1 MAVLLA
7 DKIPLL
13 YDTVATHLVALLLAD
28 KISLLYDTVAKHLM
42 AELLADKHLCCMTC
56 LLHT

>member
-1 MAVLLA
+1 MTLLLA
-7 DKIPLL
+7 DNLSLL
-13 YDTVATHLVALLLAD
+13 YEIMAAHLIAMLLAD

-42 AELLADKHLCCMTC
+42 AELLADKHHCCMTC